1 MSRVADWLLALCAD
15 LTPVSAVCLAVALFA
30 GSLVPFFLL
39 INTDF
44 AQAARTVLA
53 AGREAWV
60 QTALT
65 LAALLILT
73 IPTGST
79 R

>member
-1 MSRVADWLLALCAD
+1 MLTFLAD

-39 INTDF
+39 INADF
-44 AQAARTVLA
+44 AAAWRTSTA
-53 AGREAWV
+53 AVREAWV
-60 QTALT
+60 QAALT

-73 IPTGST
+73 IPTGD

>member
-1 MSRVADWLLALCAD
+1 MLTLLAD
-15 LTPVSAVCLAVALFA
+15 LTVPAAVCLAVALFA
-30 GSLVPFFLL
+30 TSLVPFFLL
-39 INTDF
+39 VNADF
-44 AQAARTVLA
+44 AKAARTASA
-53 AGREAWV
+53 ATREALV

-73 IPTGST
+73 IPTGGQ